1 MKNLLS
7 VLTLLMIPL
16 LIFTSCGPKE
26 EPADTIIF
34 GGNIYTVDEN
44 NPSVEAVAVRGD
56 RIVFVGDMSDAEKF
70 KGEATEMLDL
80 EGRTMTPGW
89 IEGHGH
95 FFGMGQSKLN
105 LDLSQVKNYDEMIA
119 MVKEAAENAA
129 PGTWILGR
137 GWHQSKWDK
146 EPEEVVNGF
155 QTHNKMSEVT
165 PNNPVWLTHASGHAA
180 FGNAKAME
188 IAGVTRETAN
198 PDGGEIIKNELG
210 NPTGIF
216 NERAMGLVSRNV
228 PYNNEGDDK
237 RAMALAIQECLANG
251 ITTFHDAGSGRGS
264 IELMKHFLDSGEMK
278 VRLYVMLTGRDRDLL
293 QEYYA
298 KGPEIGLG
306 NNHLTV
312 RSIKLN
318 TDGALGSRGAWLL
331 RPYTDR
337 PETAGLETQPMD
349 YVLQV
354 AKEGLEHGFQVCA
367 HAIGDRANQEVLN
380 RFEQAFKENPNRAND
395 HRYRME
401 HAQHLAASD
410 IPRFGEL
417 GVIASMQAVHMSSD
431 RLWAITRLGE
441 ERIKEGAYVWRKL
454 FDTGAV
460 IMNGTDVPVEPINPI
475 ASFYASVTRQ
485 TLDGT
490 PPGGFEPDQKMTR
503 EEGLH
508 SYTLACAYGGFEED
522 IKGSIEVG
530 KLADFTI
537 LSQNIMTVPDNEIL
551 NTKVDM
557 TIVGGKLLYTRN

>member
-1 MKNLLS
+1 
-7 VLTLLMIPL
+7 MIPL

>member
-1 MKNLLS
+1 MILP
-7 VLTLLMIPL
+7 LMM
-16 LIFTSCGPKE
+16 FTSCGPKE

-34 GGNIYTVDEN
+34 GGTIYTVDEN

-56 RIVFVGDMSDAEKF
+56 RIVFAGNMADAEKF
-70 KGEATEMLDL
+70 KSETTEMLDL

-119 MVKEAAENAA
+119 LVKQAAENAA

-137 GWHQSKWDK
+137 GWHQSKWNQ

-165 PNNPVWLTHASGHAA
+165 PENPVWLTHASGHAA

-188 IAGVTRETAN
+188 MSGVTSETAD

-216 NERAMGLVSRNV
+216 NERAMSLISRNL
-228 PYNNEGDDK
+228 PYSNEGDAK
-237 RAMALAIQECLANG
+237 RAMALAVQEALANG
-251 ITTFHDAGSGRGS
+251 ITTFHDAGSGTET

-278 VRLYVMLTGRDRDLL
+278 VRLYVMLSGRDRNLL
-293 QEYYA
+293 EEYYA

-306 NNHLTV
+306 NNHLTI

-337 PETAGLETQPMD
+337 PETAGLETQPMP

-367 HAIGDRANQEVLN
+367 HAIGDRANQEVLD
-380 RFEQAFKENPNRAND
+380 RFEQAFKENPSQAND
-395 HRYRME
+395 HRYRIE
-401 HAQHLAASD
+401 HAQHLAAAD

-431 RLWAITRLGE
+431 RPWAITRLGE
-441 ERIKEGAYVWRKL
+441 QRIKEGAYVWRKL

-490 PPGGFEPDQKMTR
+490 PEGGFEPDQKMTR

-508 SYTLACAYGGFEED
+508 SYTLACAFGAFEED

-537 LSQNIMTVPDNEIL
+537 LSQDVMTVPDNEIL
-551 NTKVDM
+551 DTKVDM
-557 TIVGGKLLYTRN
+557 TIVGGKLLYTRK

>member
-1 MKNLLS
+1 
-7 VLTLLMIPL
+7 MIPL

-44 NPSVEAVAVRGD
+44 NPLVEAVAVRGD
-56 RIVFVGDMSDAEKF
+56 RIVFAGDMSDAEKF

-198 PDGGEIIKNELG
+198 PEGGEIIKNELG
-210 NPTGIF
+210 NSTGIF

-251 ITTFHDAGSGRGS
+251 ITTFHDAGSGRGT

-431 RLWAITRLGE
+431 RPWAITRLGE

>member
-1 MKNLLS
+1 
-7 VLTLLMIPL
+7 MIPL

-56 RIVFVGDMSDAEKF
+56 RIVFAGDMSDAEKF

-198 PDGGEIIKNELG
+198 PEGGEIIKNELG

-431 RLWAITRLGE
+431 RPWAITRLGE

>member
-1 MKNLLS
+1 M
-7 VLTLLMIPL
+7 TPL

-34 GGNIYTVDEN
+34 GGNIYTVDED

-56 RIVFVGDMSDAEKF
+56 RIVFAGDMSDAEKF
-70 KGEATEMLDL
+70 KGETTQMLDL

-137 GWHQSKWDK
+137 GWHQSKWDQ

-165 PNNPVWLTHASGHAA
+165 PDNPVWLTHASGHAA

-188 IAGVTRETAN
+188 VSGVTRETAN
-198 PDGGEIIKNELG
+198 PEGGEIIKNELG

-237 RAMALAIQECLANG
+237 RAMALAIQEALSNG
-251 ITTFHDAGSGRGS
+251 ITSFHDAGSGRET
-264 IELMKHFLDSGEMK
+264 IKLMKQFLDSGEMK

-380 RFEQAFKENPNRAND
+380 RFEQAFKENPNRATD

-431 RLWAITRLGE
+431 RPWAITRLGE

-485 TLDGT
+485 TLAGT
-490 PPGGFEPDQKMTR
+490 PVGGFEPDQKMTR

-508 SYTLACAYGGFEED
+508 SYTLACAFGAFEED
-522 IKGSIEVG
+522 IKGSIAVG

-537 LSQNIMTVPDNEIL
+537 LSQDIMTVPDNEIL
-551 NTKVDM
+551 DTKVDM
-557 TIVGGKLLYTRN
+557 TIVGGKVLYTRN